1 MKKYVKCAIL
11 MACAALFA
19 ACGYESVITPI
30 QGTDL
35 STYTAKTA
43 DGKIV
48 LGVYDKANVPVIP
61 AAYDDIT
68 LSNGVL
74 IAGYTTTKGV
84 KLCNLFKPDGKKA
97 IDANLATCEWKG
109 DHYRTTNSQG
119 EFLYYPEFD
128 RTFGPYQSSI
138 IWKDIIFYK
147 EFKNN
152 VSKSGFIRT
161 DGSGIVTDDTPV
173 FVIKDKKS
181 GKLFFAVGDGKKAGT
196 IYDDKIDMKTAKKLT
211 SRKWSLLQKKLT
223 DKQQLS
229 NKITLGSVAN
239 IKAF

>member
-11 MACAALFA
+11 MVCAALFA

-35 STYTAKTA
+35 STYTAKTE

-48 LGVYDKANVPVIP
+48 LGILNKQNIAIIP
-61 AAYDDIT
+61 AAYDKIT

-74 IAGYTTTKGV
+74 VADYTTAKGE
-84 KLCNLFKPDGKKA
+84 KLYNLYKLNGIKVINA
-97 IDANLATCEWKG
+97 ELETCEWKG
-109 DHYRTTNSQG
+109 NHFRTTSYLG
-119 EFLYYPEFD
+119 ELLYYPEIA

-138 IWKDIIFYK
+138 VWQDVIFYT
-147 EFKNN
+147 ELKNN
-152 VSKSGFIRT
+152 VSKSGFIQT
-161 DGSGIVTDDTPV
+161 DGSGIVTNDAPV
-173 FVIKDKKS
+173 FVIKDKKT
-181 GKLFFAVGDGKKAGT
+181 GKLFFAVGDGKKAGA

-211 SRKWSLLQKKLT
+211 SRNWSLLQKKLT

-229 NKITLGSVAN
+229 DKITLGSVAN

>member
-35 STYTAKTA
+35 STYTAKTE

-48 LGVYDKANVPVIP
+48 LGVQNKQNIAIIP
-61 AAYDDIT
+61 AAYDKIT

-74 IAGYTTTKGV
+74 IADYTSVKGKQLYNLY
-84 KLCNLFKPDGKKA
+84 KLNGTKA
-97 IDANLATCEWKG
+97 INAELETCEWKG
-109 DHYRTTNSQG
+109 NHFRTTCHLG
-119 EFLYYPEFD
+119 EFLYYPEIGT
-128 RTFGPYQSSI
+128 TFGPYQSSI
-138 IWKDIIFYK
+138 VWQDIIFYN
-147 EFKNN
+147 ELKNN
-152 VSKSGFIRT
+152 VSKSGFVRENGTAMQTNEPI
-161 DGSGIVTDDTPV
+161 

-181 GKLFFAVGDGKKAGT
+181 GNLFFAIQQGKKAVL
-196 IYDDKIDMKTAKKLT
+196 YDYDLNPKTDKTLSA
-211 SRKWSLLQKKLT
+211 WSWSQLKRQLT

-229 NKITLGSVAN
+229 DKITLGSVAN